1 MLILAASCASG
12 APEPVPD
19 PDLRLLFIG
28 NSLTSANDLPGLVA
42 RLGREDPSRSVR
54 VESVAYGGYALQDHW
69 VRGDALRAIQ
79 RGGWDL
85 VILQQGPS
93 ALPESRANLIDYT
106 RRFAVEIRRVGV
118 TPALYM
124 VWPELTRE
132 GVWDAVTASYQAA
145 ADAVGG
151 VLLPAGEAIR
161 AARATNPT
169 LTLFDADGFHP
180 SLAGSYAAALVIYA
194 RAAGV
199 APAGLTMRS
208 GGVDL
213 PAYYAPVL
221 EAAAADALAR
231 FGGP

>member
-1 MLILAASCASG
+1 M
-12 APEPVPD
+12 PD
-19 PDLRLLFIG
+19 PDLHLLFIG
-28 NSLTSANDLPGLVA
+28 NSLTAANDLPGLVA
-42 RLGREDPSRSVR
+42 RLGREDPSRAVH

-69 VRGDALRAIQ
+69 VQGDALRAIQ

-106 RRFAVEIRRVGV
+106 RRFAAEIRRAGARP
-118 TPALYM
+118 TLYM

-132 GVWDAVTASYQAA
+132 AVWDDVTGSYQAA
-145 ADAVGG
+145 AEAVGG

-161 AARATNPT
+161 AARAANPT
-169 LTLFDADGFHP
+169 LPLFDTDGFHP
-180 SLAGSYAAALVIYA
+180 ALAGSYAAALVIYA

-199 APAGLTMRS
+199 APAGLTLRS
-208 GGVDL
+208 GGAGL
-213 PAYYAPVL
+213 PASSVALL

-231 FGGP
+231 FSSP